1 MKQWYAISVSTGYE
15 KKVKELLDNRVKN
28 EKLEDIIS
36 NIFLPE
42 TEVTS
47 KTGKKSIKNMYPGYM
62 FIEMDMTDDAWYIIR
77 NTTNVTGFV
86 GSSGK
91 GAKPFPVERENI
103 ENIFKMI
110 NKNVAEEK
118 GVEEVEVDFI
128 IGDKVEVVNGP
139 SKGTISLVKNI
150 NFDRGEC
157 EIEMEM
163 LGRKVPTTV
172 SISDVV
178 KI

>member
-1 MKQWYAISVSTGYE
+1 
-15 KKVKELLDNRVKN
+15 
-28 EKLEDIIS
+28 
-36 NIFLPE
+36 
-42 TEVTS
+42 
-47 KTGKKSIKNMYPGYM
+47 
-62 FIEMDMTDDAWYIIR
+62 
-77 NTTNVTGFV
+77 
-86 GSSGK
+86 
-91 GAKPFPVERENI
+91 
-103 ENIFKMI
+103 MI